1 VPQKRK
7 PLNPPRPPWM
17 KYKTYWYLRKH
28 DRAKLHQLIATYG
41 RPRERDHD
49 IEAAGLSEREALEGF
64 RAAMD
69 RDGTA

>member
-1 VPQKRK
+1 MPQNRK

-17 KYKTYWYLRKH
+17 KHKTYWYLRRH
-28 DRAKLHQLIATYG
+28 DRAKLDYLIATY
-41 RPRERDHD
+41 RKPREQDHEFD
-49 IEAAGLSEREALEGF
+49 AGLSEREALEAF